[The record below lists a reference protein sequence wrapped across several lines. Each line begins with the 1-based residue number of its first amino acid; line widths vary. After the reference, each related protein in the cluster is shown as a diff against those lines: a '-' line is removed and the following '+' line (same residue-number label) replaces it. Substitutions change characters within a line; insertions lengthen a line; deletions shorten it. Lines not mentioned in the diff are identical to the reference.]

1 MEHSPLKNSLA
12 VGFLALA
19 TLQISVLSQA
29 ALIRFGKLW
38 GWFYLQ
44 NELLL
49 CLLIWRKNKTRV
61 LFKTMIIKKINKFV
75 LLGKLDQFFVTLLSE
90 YLDLTNGWRKQ
101 WKFARFYCIAM
112 QMSNMFFQLMTAFLR
127 QTLKNNQLLCR

>member
-38 GWFYLQ
+38 G
-44 NELLL
+44 
-49 CLLIWRKNKTRV
+49 
-61 LFKTMIIKKINKFV
+61 
-75 LLGKLDQFFVTLLSE
+75 
-90 YLDLTNGWRKQ
+90 
-101 WKFARFYCIAM
+101 
-112 QMSNMFFQLMTAFLR
+112 
-127 QTLKNNQLLCR
+127 